1 MTIEEQCIKNW
12 KTNSE
17 LRERFGSIYDYF
29 CALKKQ
35 EGGNNGKEE
44 KHDEAS

>member
-17 LRERFGSIYDYF
+17 LQEKFGSIYDYF
-29 CALKKQ
+29 CVLKQ
-35 EGGNNGKEE
+35 ESGSNGKGGE
-44 KHDEAS
+44 HVSTN